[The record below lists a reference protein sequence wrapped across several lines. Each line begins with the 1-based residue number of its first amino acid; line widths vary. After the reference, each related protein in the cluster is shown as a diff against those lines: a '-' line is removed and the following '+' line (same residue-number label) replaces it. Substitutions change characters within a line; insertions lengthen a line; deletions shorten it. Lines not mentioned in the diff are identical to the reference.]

1 MADALRLGI
10 QPENHCPLLHV
21 VDNEYQTDLKIT
33 SDIKKNCAAVSSP
46 GTIFTFHVVGTHL
59 YSSFLNI
66 EAFLLS

>member
-33 SDIKKNCAAVSSP
+33 SDIKKELCSCELSWDHFYFPRCWN
-46 GTIFTFHVVGTHL
+46 TFIQL
-59 YSSFLNI
+59 IPEY
-66 EAFLLS
+66 